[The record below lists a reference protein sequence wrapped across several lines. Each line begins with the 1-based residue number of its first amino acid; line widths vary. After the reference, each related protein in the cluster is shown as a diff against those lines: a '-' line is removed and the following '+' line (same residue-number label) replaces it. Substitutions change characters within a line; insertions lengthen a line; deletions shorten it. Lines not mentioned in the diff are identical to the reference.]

1 MPDIIRLL
9 PDSVAN
15 QIAAGEVIQRPA
27 SVVKE
32 LVENAVDAGAT
43 DIRIFIRDAGR
54 TLIQVVDNGKGMSEM
69 DARMAFE
76 RHATSK
82 ISAASDLF
90 TLRTMGFRGEA
101 LPSICAISEVELRT
115 RTADTQIGTRLVING
130 SRVETQEACV
140 CEPGS
145 CFMVKNL
152 FFNVPA
158 RRKFL
163 KSENVELSNIMR
175 EFERL
180 ALVNCGIRMQI
191 DTGTRVIDLRPG
203 SFKQRIGD
211 IWKNNL
217 NMQLIPVDV
226 ETSLIRIHGFV
237 SRPEYARRRNPL
249 QYFIVNGR
257 NMRHPYFHKAV
268 MSCYE
273 SLIAADTQPCYFMRF
288 EVDPDTIDVNIHPT
302 KSEIKFEHEQQI
314 WPIIQAAVKAALGKF
329 SAVPSI
335 DFNTEILP
343 VEAMPEDGGP
353 AAPDMDI
360 PADYNPFVVEP
371 LYPPLS
377 GGGGTGITGNGSG
390 FTGVGS
396 GFSDVGN
403 FSGGAGRGGNGG
415 GWRRPERVGDWQSLY
430 DNFMNNDRRKHP
442 FAAHNS
448 GEATE
453 TESES
458 QEGLSTGEGA
468 GQGASD
474 RIPGMEGAGLAPV
487 CMQVGLRYIV
497 TSSEGGLLVIDQHR
511 AHVRVLYEQYLKA
524 AKETAQVSQ
533 RVMFPESIELDP
545 AHQAALE
552 AVDGELARLGFIL
565 EYEEETRWR
574 IAGIPMMLKGAD
586 PKETVVRILDS
597 VCEDSV
603 NYGKEASTADTLL
616 GRVALLMARAAA
628 ITAGRRL
635 TAEEMEQLV
644 GNLFSL
650 PDPAYTPSGNPVYRY
665 YDATWLSRAF
675 T

>member
-115 RTADTQIGTRLVING
+115 RTADAQIGTRLVING

-191 DTGTRVIDLRPG
+191 DTGSRVIDLRPG

-343 VEAMPEDGGP
+343 VEAMPENGGP
-353 AAPDMDI
+353 AAPAMDI

-371 LYPPLS
+371 LYPPLGGDGASGSRFTGGLSPERGFS
-377 GGGGTGITGNGSG
+377 GGGSAGS
-390 FTGVGS
+390 
-396 GFSDVGN
+396 
-403 FSGGAGRGGNGG
+403 GRGGNGG
-415 GWRRPERVGDWQSLY
+415 GWRRPERIGDWQSLY
-430 DNFMNNDRRKHP
+430 DDFMNNDRRQHP
-442 FAAHNS
+442 FAIHNS
-448 GEATE
+448 GESAGADSGSREAT
-453 TESES
+453 
-458 QEGLSTGEGA
+458 GAGEGA
-468 GQGASD
+468 PRETSD

-511 AHVRVLYEQYLKA
+511 AHVRVLYEQYVKA

-533 RVMFPESIELDP
+533 RVMFPETVELDP

-552 AVDGELARLGFIL
+552 AVEGELARLGFIL
-565 EYEEETRWR
+565 EYEEETRWK
-574 IAGIPMMLKGAD
+574 IAGTPMMLKGAD

-616 GRVALLMARAAA
+616 ERVALLMARAAA

-635 TAEEMEQLV
+635 TSEEMEQLV

-665 YDATWLSRAF
+665 YDAAWLSRAF
-675 T
+675 S

>member
-115 RTADTQIGTRLVING
+115 RTADAQIGTRLVING

-180 ALVNCGIRMQI
+180 ALVNCSIRMQI
-191 DTGTRVIDLRPG
+191 DTGSRVIDLRPG

-343 VEAMPEDGGP
+343 VEAMPENGGP
-353 AAPDMDI
+353 AAPAMDI

-371 LYPPLS
+371 LYPPL
-377 GGGGTGITGNGSG
+377 GGNGASG
-390 FTGVGS
+390 SRFTGGLS
-396 GFSDVGN
+396 PERGFS
-403 FSGGAGRGGNGG
+403 GAGSAGSGRGGNGG
-415 GWRRPERVGDWQSLY
+415 GWRRPERIGDWQSLY
-430 DNFMNNDRRKHP
+430 DDFMNNDRRQHP
-442 FAAHNS
+442 FAVHNS
-448 GEATE
+448 GESAEADSGSKNGT
-453 TESES
+453 
-458 QEGLSTGEGA
+458 GA
-468 GQGASD
+468 GEVAPREASD

-511 AHVRVLYEQYLKA
+511 AHVRVLYEQYVKA

-533 RVMFPESIELDP
+533 RVMFPETVELDP

-552 AVDGELARLGFIL
+552 AVEGELARLGFIL
-565 EYEEETRWR
+565 EYEEETRWK
-574 IAGIPMMLKGAD
+574 IAGTPMMLKGAD

-616 GRVALLMARAAA
+616 ERVALLMARAAA

-635 TAEEMEQLV
+635 TSEEMEQLV

-665 YDATWLSRAF
+665 YDAAWLSRAF
-675 T
+675 N